1 MPMTT
6 NAAAVSEVNE
16 KTGRMRGAGILAHIT
31 SLPSPFGIGDIGV
44 AADQFLDFLRR
55 AGQNHWQFLPVGP
68 TAPFFD
74 NSPYMSCSAFA
85 GSPLLI
91 SPEHLRQEGRISQT
105 ALDSHPP
112 FSPYLTDYQAV
123 SAWKNWLLAEAFPT
137 FRPETEAT
145 FAEFLK
151 ESPWLDDYALFMALK
166 EAFPGQG
173 WFDWPR
179 PLALRDGHSLRQARE
194 KYRRQVD
201 FYRFEQYIFARQWRG
216 LREAARRRGILLIG
230 DIPIY
235 VGLDS
240 VDVWANQAIFT
251 LRPGTLQPSHVAGVP
266 PDYFSETGQRW
277 GNPLYRWHSGNAA
290 VRENLYAWW
299 RQRIAINGERADIN
313 RIDHFRAFAAY
324 WSIPAENDTAVRGS
338 WIKGPGK
345 EFFAAMR
352 AGLGDLNIIAEDLGI
367 ITDDVLVLRETVGFP
382 GMKVL
387 QFAFD
392 GKRDNPF
399 LPWNFVSPD
408 CVVYTGTHD
417 NNTTVGWYLD
427 AGLDDDTRR
436 RIRASV
442 GRDLYDPN
450 GIHRDLIYL
459 AYASIARL
467 AVVPLQDALGFGG
480 DCRMNTPGVAQ
491 GNWCWRC
498 APEFFSQALA
508 DYLADMTARFNRAGR
523 TCGTASAGDTSEP
536 GIVSPAS
543 TIDQ

>member
-1 MPMTT
+1 MPTT
-6 NAAAVSEVNE
+6 SDAAAVAEVSEKNG
-16 KTGRMRGAGILAHIT
+16 KRRGAGILAHIT
-31 SLPSPFGIGDIGV
+31 SLPSPFGIGDIGG
-44 AADQFLDFLRR
+44 AASRFLNFLEQ
-55 AGQNHWQFLPVGP
+55 AGQSYWQFLPVGP

-91 SPEHLRQEGRISQT
+91 SPESLREEGRISQT
-105 ALDSHPP
+105 ALDSHPS

-123 SAWKNWLLAEAFPT
+123 SAWKNWLLAEAFAA
-137 FRPETEAT
+137 FRPEAEAG

-166 EAFPGQG
+166 EAFSGQG
-173 WFDWPR
+173 WFDWLR
-179 PLALRDGHSLRQARE
+179 PLALRDDHALRQARE
-194 KYRRQVD
+194 KYRRQAD
-201 FYRFEQYIFARQWRG
+201 LYRFEQYIFAGQWRE
-216 LREAARRRGILLIG
+216 LRRKARRRGVGLIG

-240 VDVWANQAIFT
+240 ADVWADQEIFT
-251 LRPGTLQPSHVAGVP
+251 LRPGTLRPSHVAGVP

-277 GNPLYRWHSGNAA
+277 GNPLYRWHSRDAA
-290 VRENLYAWW
+290 VRERLYAWW
-299 RQRIAINGERADIN
+299 RRRIAINSQRADIS

-324 WSIPAENDTAVRGS
+324 WSIPAAHDTAVHGS
-338 WIKGPGK
+338 WIKGPGRD
-345 EFFAAMR
+345 FFDEMG
-352 AGLGDLNIIAEDLGI
+352 AGLGALHIIAEDLGI
-367 ITDDVLVLRETVGFP
+367 ITDDVRLLRDELGFP

-392 GKRDNPF
+392 GNPDHPF
-399 LPWNFVSPD
+399 LPWNFASPD

-417 NNTTVGWYLD
+417 NNTTLGWYLD
-427 AGLDDDTRR
+427 PSLDDDARR

-442 GRDLYDPN
+442 GRDLYDAN

-467 AVVPLQDALGFGG
+467 AMVPLQDVLGFGG
-480 DCRMNTPGVAQ
+480 DCRMNTPGVAV

-498 APEFFSQALA
+498 APEFLNQAVA
-508 DYLADMTARFNRAGR
+508 DYLAAMAAGFNRASQAIG
-523 TCGTASAGDTSEP
+523 TISGTASATEASQKTATVGDK
-536 GIVSPAS
+536 
-543 TIDQ
+543 